1 MKHIPYI
8 IYQRNEKKS
17 NPLRCYDATGRQA
30 GIQTDTHTRSVV
42 KDLKM
47 IKIIRI
53 FTNYKHLLITWIY
66 LLNLS
71 SKHIIKSVRQLLS
84 KYHIVNVQ

>member
-30 GIQTDTHTRSVV
+30 GIQTDTHTRSTSVV

-53 FTNYKHLLITWIY
+53 FIN
-66 LLNLS
+66 
-71 SKHIIKSVRQLLS
+71 
-84 KYHIVNVQ
+84 